1 MLCRIIYTSQSR
13 CDDRQTAALVRA
25 ARIANARQEVTGA
38 LYASEGKFA
47 QYLEGEEEIVDT
59 LYERIRQDPRHS
71 DCQLVDRRTMFLRVY
86 TEWSMAF
93 LPDSSSA
100 SLMMR
105 TLLSQSDGRKHD
117 GALMGAF
124 FYAMAR
130 TGECQ

>member
-1 MLCRIIYTSQSR
+1 MLCRIIDTSQSR
-13 CDDRQTAALVRA
+13 CDERQTAALVRA
-25 ARIANARQEVTGA
+25 ARLANVRQGVTGA

-47 QYLEGEEEIVDT
+47 QYLEGEEEVVTT

-71 DCQLVDRRTMFLRVY
+71 DCQVVDRRSMFLRVY
-86 TEWSMAF
+86 SGWSMAF

-100 SLMMR
+100 SLMMK
-105 TLLSQSDGRKHD
+105 TLLSQSDDRKRD

-130 TGECQ
+130 TGECE